1 MRSER
6 GRARRRVRIK
16 APWKLVLASLV
27 IVGCDIPKA
36 ETSAESIGP
45 RVKNEC
51 DQPVVAEVGD
61 SLQSAESEIRE
72 SPVVMQPGWSSSI
85 RYFVQN
91 DDVVPDDLF
100 LLVGVVADDAALLQF
115 KTSEL
120 RGKVVTVVFLA
131 DCRTL
136 IRE

>member
-1 MRSER
+1 M
-6 GRARRRVRIK
+6 
-16 APWKLVLASLV
+16 LASLV

-51 DQPVVAEVGD
+51 DQPVVAGVGD
-61 SLQSAESEIRE
+61 SLQNAERELRE
-72 SPVVMQPGWSSSI
+72 SPVVMQPGWWSTI
-85 RYFVQN
+85 QYFVEN
-91 DDVVPDDLF
+91 DDVVP
-100 LLVGVVADDAALLQF
+100 DDAALLQF

-120 RGKVVTVVFLA
+120 RGQVVTVVLLA

-136 IRE
+136 VRE

>member
-1 MRSER
+1 M
-6 GRARRRVRIK
+6 
-16 APWKLVLASLV
+16 LASLV

-51 DQPVVAEVGD
+51 DQPVVAGVGD
-61 SLQSAESEIRE
+61 SLQNAERELRE
-72 SPVVMQPGWSSSI
+72 SPVVMQPGWWSTI
-85 RYFVQN
+85 QYFVEN

-100 LLVGVVADDAALLQF
+100 LLVGVVPDDAALLQF

-120 RGKVVTVVFLA
+120 RGQVVTVVLLA

-136 IRE
+136 VRE